1 MKNILIGGIS
11 AFALV
16 IGGLGVYLS
25 QENGKA
31 IEVLKTQVVAAEN
44 NAKASNEKVVQLEQN
59 LNNVIAQWIKE
70 HPSEIIASVQDSQRK
85 AQEEMAK
92 VAQQNYLNNKDKV
105 FDSSAP
111 FVGNPNGKV
120 VIAEFVD
127 FYCGYCRKSE
137 TEVLKDIK
145 KDFPELKI
153 IKHVLGRQGAA
164 SVEAA
169 KLFYAAQK
177 QEKSEQAYHA
187 LIEAPGNAS
196 KEVLIELLVK
206 AGLDGNRLFQD
217 YTYGAEQLQ
226 KAEQLANLV
235 GARGTPYFYGGDEIK
250 MGAIPKEEMSSW
262 LKSLETKLSEQQAP
276 AQIQPTVQ

>member
-11 AFALV
+11 VFALV
-16 IGGLGVYLS
+16 VGGLGIYLS
-25 QENGKA
+25 QENGKEIA
-31 IEVLKTQVVAAEN
+31 ALKAQVITAEN
-44 NAKASNEKVVQLEQN
+44 NAKASNEKVAQLEQN
-59 LNNVIAQWIKE
+59 LNNVIAQWIKD
-70 HPSEIIASVQDSQRK
+70 HPTEIISSLQDSQRK

-105 FDSSAP
+105 FDASAP

-153 IKHVLGRQGAA
+153 IKHVLGRQGA
-164 SVEAA
+164 SSIEAA

-177 QEKSEQAYHA
+177 QEKAEQAYHA

-206 AGLDGNRLFQD
+206 AGLDGNKLLQD
-217 YTYGAEQLQ
+217 YAYGAEQLQ
-226 KAEQLANLV
+226 KAEQLAGLV

-250 MGAIPKEEMSSW
+250 MGAIPKEEMASW
-262 LKSLETKLSEQQAP
+262 LKSLEAKSTQP
-276 AQIQPTVQ
+276 AAQ